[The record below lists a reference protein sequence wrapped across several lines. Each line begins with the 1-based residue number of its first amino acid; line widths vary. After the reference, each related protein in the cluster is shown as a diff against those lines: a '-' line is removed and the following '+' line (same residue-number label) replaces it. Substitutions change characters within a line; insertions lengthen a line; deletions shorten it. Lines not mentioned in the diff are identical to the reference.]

1 MSRASRRR
9 VLRVAVCLLLGSAAV
24 AKPAGR
30 LLPAKW
36 DIQIIVEAEG
46 RYGLEGSEERHEG
59 SFALRAFWLGLMERD
74 DEDFLLLHKER
85 TLEKWEAEERS
96 SRGEEL
102 ASLKT
107 EDFAAR
113 PELRINYIMS
123 QGPSLLVDFAVEGF
137 DVPRALAGE
146 SFPLVLPASTGS
158 GTGAPGRPYDLDIRK
173 GSNRIELPL
182 AAILKGPEVRKF
194 GWTWSRRDWR
204 PGAGRSLLAIQSHQA
219 VVTVSITPHEE

>member
-1 MSRASRRR
+1 MLRIAS
-9 VLRVAVCLLLGSAAV
+9 CLLLGAA
-24 AKPAGR
+24 AAGSPAGR
-30 LLPAKW
+30 SLPAKW

-46 RYGLEGSEERHEG
+46 RYGLEGGDERHEG
-59 SFALRAFWLGLMERD
+59 SFALRAYWLGLMERD

-96 SRGEEL
+96 SHGEEL
-102 ASLKT
+102 AALKT

-113 PELRINYIMS
+113 PELRINYVMS
-123 QGPSLLVDFAVEGF
+123 QGPSLLVDFSVEGF

-146 SFPLVLPASTGS
+146 SFPLVLPASAG
-158 GTGAPGRPYDLDIRK
+158 GGAGAPGRLYDLDIRR

-194 GWTWSRRDWR
+194 DWTWSRRDWK
-204 PGAGRSLLAIQSHQA
+204 PGAGRSLLAVQSHKA